1 VPVHEALSVNA
12 ERHRFDRCGTL
23 FLQLLSLRQL
33 TKVLFT
39 KHLKYK
45 QQTIFIECH
54 FMVVATFLHRETD
67 EHLAEFWVVIDELL
81 LLDNAHFALAIVLP
95 PLLLE
100 LGRLS
105 EFERTLTLKPMR
117 QSAKVTGNNTQPSTV
132 SKLRDRTNSIVG
144 VRPCCRGW
152 LQRQQP
158 SHS

>member
-1 VPVHEALSVNA
+1 M
-12 ERHRFDRCGTL
+12 
-23 FLQLLSLRQL
+23 
-33 TKVLFT
+33 
-39 KHLKYK
+39 YK